1 LNVLPDNELSLAP
14 KAWKEMVLNPSHI
27 NESKVKP
34 DLLIDEKPIKRI
46 NLNVNRC
53 PFCNDEIQKD
63 DKVYRQKVA
72 LGGSFWQKK
81 DKSLSGMD
89 YQGFKE
95 VKYCWNCALR
105 IFDTQNFKLKINPA
119 MLVAKELFDKGF
131 SDKEIVELI
140 RVKWETVRKW
150 RFRIN
155 KKKKEFLKT
164 GRQEWEFDQEYP
176 NFQDYFLLMDILKQ
190 GLAKSLTKTK
200 EKP

>member
-1 LNVLPDNELSLAP
+1 
-14 KAWKEMVLNPSHI
+14 MVIDPSHI
-27 NESKVKP
+27 KESKVRP
-34 DLLIDEKPIKRI
+34 DLLIDVKPITRNNNVV
-46 NLNVNRC
+46 NLC
-53 PFCNDEIQKD
+53 PFCNDEIGTD
-63 DKVYRQKVA
+63 DKVYIQKVA

-95 VKYCWNCALR
+95 VKYCWNCALLM
-105 IFDTQNFKLKINPA
+105 FDTQNFRLKINPA

-131 SDKEIVELI
+131 SDKEIVALI

-164 GRQEWEFDQEYP
+164 GRQEWEFNQEYP

-190 GLAKSLTKTK
+190 GLANALTKTK
-200 EKP
+200 EKS